1 MKIYTDGSAHPNPGP
16 GGFGVV
22 VFDDEDNYLKSLSE
36 QVQYTTNNEME
47 LKAILF
53 ALKIFGAQ
61 ANQDFIQ
68 PPTVYTDSAY
78 AYNIYTNWMYNWAKN
93 NWLKADGKK
102 PENLEIIKDYFNESK
117 NKIIDLRKIA
127 GHSNILGNE
136 LADKLATGKLYP
148 ADLQERYI
156 KNE

>member
-36 QVQYTTNNEME
+36 QVPYTTNNEME

-93 NWLKADGKK
+93 DWLKSDGKK

>member
-36 QVQYTTNNEME
+36 QVPYTTNNEME

-78 AYNIYTNWMYNWAKN
+78 AYNIYTNWMYNWEKN
-93 NWLKADGKK
+93 DWLKADGKK

>member
-16 GGFGVV
+16 GGFGIV
-22 VFDDEDNYLKSLSE
+22 VFDDDNNYLQSLSE
-36 QVQYTTNNEME
+36 QVPHTTNNEME

-93 NWLKADGKK
+93 DWLKSDGKK

>member
-16 GGFGVV
+16 GGFGIV
-22 VFDDEDNYLKSLSE
+22 VFDDDCNYLKSLSE
-36 QVQYTTNNEME
+36 QVSYTTNNEME

-93 NWLKADGKK
+93 DWLKSDGKK

-117 NKIIDLRKIA
+117 TKIIDLRKIA
-127 GHSNILGNE
+127 VHSNILGNE
-136 LADKLATGKLYP
+136 LEDKLATGKLHP
-148 ADLQERYI
+148 ADLKERYI

>member
-16 GGFGVV
+16 GGFGIV
-22 VFDDEDNYLKSLSE
+22 VFDDDCNYLQSLSE
-36 QVQYTTNNEME
+36 QVPYTTNNEME

-93 NWLKADGKK
+93 DWLKADGKK

>member
-16 GGFGVV
+16 GGFGIV
-22 VFDDEDNYLKSLSE
+22 VFDDDHNYLKSLSE
-36 QVQYTTNNEME
+36 QVPYTTNNEME

-53 ALKIFGAQ
+53 ALKIFGTQ

-78 AYNIYTNWMYNWAKN
+78 AYNIYTNWMYNWEKN
-93 NWLKADGKK
+93 DWLKADGKK

>member
-36 QVQYTTNNEME
+36 QVPYTTNNEME

-53 ALKIFGAQ
+53 ALKLFGAQ
-61 ANQDFIQ
+61 VNQDFIQ

-93 NWLKADGKK
+93 DWLKADGKK

>member
-16 GGFGVV
+16 GGFGIV
-22 VFDDEDNYLKSLSE
+22 VFDDDHNYLKSLSE
-36 QVQYTTNNEME
+36 QVPYTTNNEME

-93 NWLKADGKK
+93 DWLKSDGKK

-148 ADLQERYI
+148 VDLQERYI

>member
-16 GGFGVV
+16 GGFGIV
-22 VFDDEDNYLKSLSE
+22 VFDDDHNYLKSLSE

-93 NWLKADGKK
+93 DWLKSDGKK

-136 LADKLATGKLYP
+136 LADKLATGKLHP

>member
-36 QVQYTTNNEME
+36 QVPYTTNNEME

-93 NWLKADGKK
+93 DWLKADGKK

>member
-16 GGFGVV
+16 GGFGIV
-22 VFDDEDNYLKSLSE
+22 VFDDKDNYLKSLSE

-93 NWLKADGKK
+93 DWLKADGKK

-136 LADKLATGKLYP
+136 LADKLATGKLHP

>member
-16 GGFGVV
+16 GGFGIV
-22 VFDDEDNYLKSLSE
+22 VFDDDHNYLKSLSE
-36 QVQYTTNNEME
+36 QVPYTTNNEME

-61 ANQDFIQ
+61 TNQDFIQ

-93 NWLKADGKK
+93 DWLKSDGKK

>member
-22 VFDDEDNYLKSLSE
+22 VFDDDCNYLKSLSE
-36 QVQYTTNNEME
+36 QVSYTTNNEME

-93 NWLKADGKK
+93 DWLKSDGKK

-127 GHSNILGNE
+127 GLSNILGNE

>member
-16 GGFGVV
+16 GGFGIV
-22 VFDDEDNYLKSLSE
+22 VFDDDHNYLKSLSE

-93 NWLKADGKK
+93 DWLKSDGKK

-136 LADKLATGKLYP
+136 LADKVATGKLYP

>member
-16 GGFGVV
+16 GGFVVV

-36 QVQYTTNNEME
+36 QVPYTTNNEIE

-93 NWLKADGKK
+93 DWLKADGKK

>member
-16 GGFGVV
+16 GGFGIV
-22 VFDDEDNYLKSLSE
+22 VFDDDCNYLKSLSE
-36 QVQYTTNNEME
+36 QVSYTTNNEME

-93 NWLKADGKK
+93 DWLKADGKK

-148 ADLQERYI
+148 AELQERYI

>member
-16 GGFGVV
+16 GGFGIV
-22 VFDDEDNYLKSLSE
+22 VFDDDHNYLKSLSE
-36 QVQYTTNNEME
+36 QVPYTTNNEME

-78 AYNIYTNWMYNWAKN
+78 AYNIYTNWMYKQEKN
-93 NWLKADGKK
+93 DWLKADGKK

>member
-1 MKIYTDGSAHPNPGP
+1 MKIYTDGSDHPNPGP
-16 GGFGVV
+16 GGFGIV
-22 VFDDEDNYLKSLSE
+22 VFDDDHNYLQSLSE
-36 QVQYTTNNEME
+36 QVPYTTNNEME

-78 AYNIYTNWMYNWAKN
+78 AQNIYTNWMYNWAKN
-93 NWLKADGKK
+93 DWLKADGKK
-102 PENLEIIKDYFNESK
+102 PENLEIIKNYFDESK

-148 ADLQERYI
+148 DDLQERYI

>member
-16 GGFGVV
+16 GGFGIV
-22 VFDDEDNYLKSLSE
+22 VFDDDHNYLKSLSE
-36 QVQYTTNNEME
+36 QVPYTTNNEME

-61 ANQDFIQ
+61 TNQDFIQ

-93 NWLKADGKK
+93 DWLKADGKK

>member
-16 GGFGVV
+16 GGFGIV
-22 VFDDEDNYLKSLSE
+22 VFDDDHNYLKSLSE
-36 QVQYTTNNEME
+36 QVPYTTNNEME

-78 AYNIYTNWMYNWAKN
+78 AYNIYTNWMYKQEKN
-93 NWLKADGKK
+93 DWLKADGKK

-148 ADLQERYI
+148 ADLQGRYI

>member
-93 NWLKADGKK
+93 DWLKADGKK

-136 LADKLATGKLYP
+136 LADKLATGKLHP

>member
-16 GGFGVV
+16 GGFGIV
-22 VFDDEDNYLKSLSE
+22 VFDDDHNYLQSLSE
-36 QVQYTTNNEME
+36 QVLYTTNNEME

-93 NWLKADGKK
+93 DWLKADGKK

>member
-22 VFDDEDNYLKSLSE
+22 VFDDDCNYLKSLSE
-36 QVQYTTNNEME
+36 QVSYTTNNEME

-93 NWLKADGKK
+93 DWLKSDGKK

>member
-16 GGFGVV
+16 GGFGIV
-22 VFDDEDNYLKSLSE
+22 VFDDDHNYLKSLSE

-93 NWLKADGKK
+93 DWLKADGKK

>member
-16 GGFGVV
+16 GGFGIV
-22 VFDDEDNYLKSLSE
+22 VFDDDCNYLKSLSE
-36 QVQYTTNNEME
+36 QVSYTTNNEME

-93 NWLKADGKK
+93 DWLKSDGKK

-136 LADKLATGKLYP
+136 LADKLATGKLHP

>member
-16 GGFGVV
+16 GGFGIV
-22 VFDDEDNYLKSLSE
+22 VFDDDHNYLKSLSE

-93 NWLKADGKK
+93 DWLKSDGKK

>member
-1 MKIYTDGSAHPNPGP
+1 MIIYTDGSAVPNPGP
-16 GGFGVV
+16 GGYGLAILD
-22 VFDDEDNYLKSLSE
+22 DDENLVYTISRRFE
-36 QVQYTTNNEME
+36 NTTNNEME

-93 NWLKADGKK
+93 DWLKADGKK

>member
-16 GGFGVV
+16 GGFGIV
-22 VFDDEDNYLKSLSE
+22 VFDDNYNYLKSLSE

-53 ALKIFGAQ
+53 ALKLFGAQ

-93 NWLKADGKK
+93 DWLKADGKK

-136 LADKLATGKLYP
+136 LADKLATGKLHP

>member
-16 GGFGVV
+16 GGFGIV
-22 VFDDEDNYLKSLSE
+22 VFDDDHNYLKSLSE
-36 QVQYTTNNEME
+36 QVPHTTNNEME

-93 NWLKADGKK
+93 DWLKADGKK

-117 NKIIDLRKIA
+117 NKTIDLRKIA

-136 LADKLATGKLYP
+136 LADKLATGKLHP

>member
-136 LADKLATGKLYP
+136 LADKLATGKLHP

>member
-16 GGFGVV
+16 GGFGIV
-22 VFDDEDNYLKSLSE
+22 VFDDDHNYLQSLSE
-36 QVQYTTNNEME
+36 QVPYTTNNEME

-93 NWLKADGKK
+93 DWLKSDGKK

>member
-16 GGFGVV
+16 GGFGIV
-22 VFDDEDNYLKSLSE
+22 VFDDDCNYLKSLSE

-93 NWLKADGKK
+93 DWLKSDGKK

>member
-36 QVQYTTNNEME
+36 QVPYTTNNEME

-93 NWLKADGKK
+93 DWLKADGKK
-102 PENLEIIKDYFNESK
+102 PENLEIIKDHFNESK

>member
-93 NWLKADGKK
+93 DWLKSDGKK

-136 LADKLATGKLYP
+136 LADKLATGKLHP